1 MIIKLIFI
9 YLSNIYII
17 GKYCCFI
24 MCNILYYH
32 QLKVNKYPKQS
43 PSSFVVV
50 TVAVD
55 DFIAVA
61 VAVDVAISVVAVN
74 LPCV

>member
-1 MIIKLIFI
+1 M
-9 YLSNIYII
+9 ST
-17 GKYCCFI
+17 
-24 MCNILYYH
+24 ILNYH
-32 QLKVNKYPKQS
+32 QLKVYINPKQS